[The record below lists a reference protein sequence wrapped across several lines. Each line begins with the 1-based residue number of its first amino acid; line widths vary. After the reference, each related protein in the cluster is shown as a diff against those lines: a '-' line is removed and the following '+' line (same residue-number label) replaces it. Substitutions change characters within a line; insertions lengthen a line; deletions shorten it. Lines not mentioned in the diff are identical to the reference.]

1 MAAEAV
7 IEGRMNF
14 SGIRN
19 IIFDFGGV
27 LFDIDYRAPVRAF
40 RLLGLGDFEG
50 LYSQA
55 AQRPEF
61 DLLETGKISNEDFMS
76 FLHAFVP
83 HVRRDQVDHAW
94 NCILLD
100 LWPEKVELVRS
111 LRSQGYRTFLLSNT
125 NAIHAAAFERM
136 IDVKM
141 GLESFRSAFEQIYY
155 SHVIGLK
162 KPYPETFLE
171 VCAWNGLA
179 PAETLFIDDSVQHV
193 EGARQAGLQ
202 GIHLRQDTELDRLL
216 APLLS

>member
-1 MAAEAV
+1 MA
-7 IEGRMNF
+7 GRMNF

-27 LFDIDYRAPVRAF
+27 LFDIDYYAPVRAF
-40 RLLGLGDFEG
+40 RALGFEDFEAV
-50 LYSQA
+50 YSQA

-83 HVRRDQVDHAW
+83 HIRRDQVDHAW

-111 LRSQGYRTFLLSNT
+111 LRLKGYRTFLLSNT
-125 NAIHAAAFERM
+125 NAIHAAAFEQM
-136 IDVKM
+136 IDAKM
-141 GLESFRSAFEQIYY
+141 GLESFRSAFEQMYY

-171 VCAWNGLA
+171 VCAWNNLV

-193 EGARQAGLQ
+193 EGAKEAGLQ
-202 GIHLRQDTELDRLL
+202 GLHLHQDMKLDQVL
-216 APLLS
+216 APLFS